1 MNKESKFINVNL
13 SFGHWIY
20 NLIILQFL
28 PVFYTLKGFI
38 LFGFFPSVAS
48 TFNILYQWIAFSHYD
63 LSISKEFKLFYE
75 KYFWES
81 NKLGWGMTG
90 VGALLV
96 FDLYIS
102 TQFIQSILFHT
113 VLMGLFLIYLV
124 ISSYLFL
131 VFARYDF
138 GKLRDYMKQ
147 SFFIG
152 FSSIFQS
159 IAILLAMVVLSYI
172 FYYIPFLT
180 LFFGIPLLFGA
191 ISWFAIQGILKA
203 ENMRVNKNMQ

>member
-1 MNKESKFINVNL
+1 MNKESKFMKVNL

-20 NLIILQFL
+20 NFILLQFL

-38 LFGFFPSVAS
+38 LFGFFPSVTS

-63 LSISKEFKLFYE
+63 LSISNKFKEYYE

-81 NKLGWGMTG
+81 NKLGWTMTG

-113 VLMGLFLIYLV
+113 VLIGLFFIYLM

-131 VFARYDF
+131 VFARYEY
-138 GKLRDYMKQ
+138 GKLRDYIKQ

-152 FSSIFQS
+152 ISSIFQS
-159 IAILLAMVVLSYI
+159 IAILLAIVIVSYI
-172 FYYIPFLT
+172 FYYVPFIT

-203 ENMRVNKNMQ
+203 ENMRREKDT

>member
-1 MNKESKFINVNL
+1 MNKESKFMKVNL

-20 NLIILQFL
+20 NFILLQFL

-38 LFGFFPSVAS
+38 LFGFFPSVTS

-63 LSISKEFKLFYE
+63 LSISNKFKEYYE

-81 NKLGWGMTG
+81 NKLGWTMTG

-113 VLMGLFLIYLV
+113 VLIGLFFIYLI

-131 VFARYDF
+131 VFARYEY
-138 GKLRDYMKQ
+138 GKLRDYIKQ

-152 FSSIFQS
+152 ISSIFQS
-159 IAILLAMVVLSYI
+159 IAILLAIVIVSYI
-172 FYYIPFLT
+172 FYYVPFIT

-203 ENMRVNKNMQ
+203 ENMRREKDT